1 VGTLSTVTENEFRVA
16 RPALGDELARI
27 AHDLG
32 TPLTA
37 IGGYVDLIAE
47 QPASLSDEQLQ
58 FLAVIRR
65 NVTRLDDLVLELQSI
80 CARCSLPE

>member
-1 VGTLSTVTENEFRVA
+1 MLPTLTESEFRVA
-16 RPALGDELARI
+16 RPLLGDELARI

-47 QPASLSDEQLQ
+47 QPAGLSDEQLQ

-65 NVTRLDDLVLELQSI
+65 NAIRLDGLVRELQSI

>member
-1 VGTLSTVTENEFRVA
+1 MLSPLTEAEFRLTE
-16 RPALGDELARI
+16 PSLGEELSRL

-37 IGGYVDLIAE
+37 IVGYVDLIAE
-47 QPASLSDEQLQ
+47 QPASLSDEQLE
-58 FLAVIRR
+58 FLSVIRR
-65 NVTRLDDLVLELQSI
+65 NVTRLDALVRELQSI

>member
-1 VGTLSTVTENEFRVA
+1 MLSPLTESEFRVA
-16 RPALGDELARI
+16 GPALGDELARI

-37 IGGYVDLIAE
+37 IAGYIDLIAE
-47 QPASLSDEQLQ
+47 EPAGLSDEQLQ

-65 NVTRLDDLVLELQSI
+65 NVTRLDGLVRELQSI